1 MIRKY
6 TYQDQKYQSA
16 WAVRQAI
23 WEKEHKV
30 FGFEPEEGK
39 TEFWAA
45 LGVTYIEEPDPE
57 PTEEEKAA
65 AKLEE
70 AKRIRAA
77 QVAAIV
83 VEVDGMSF
91 NGDEDSQS
99 RMTRAIIA
107 ADTAGLDSTVWVL
120 ANDTVATVTKE
131 QLKQALAKSMLEMG
145 SLWTVPYE
153 DETSEDVSKPAL
165 AKIGV

>member
-1 MIRKY
+1 MQVKY
-6 TYQDQKYQSA
+6 IYDGETYNSFYSLIQKL
-16 WAVRQAI
+16 
-23 WEKEHKV
+23 WEKQHVIVKKPTENKS
-30 FGFEPEEGK
+30 
-39 TEFWAA
+39 EFWAA

-57 PTEEEKAA
+57 PTEEEK
-65 AKLEE
+65 LEK

-91 NGDEDSQS
+91 NGDEMSQS
-99 RMTRAIIA
+99 RMSRAILS

-120 ANDTVATVTKE
+120 ADDTVATVTKE

-153 DETSEDVSKPAL
+153 DETSESVSESVKASMT
-165 AKIGV
+165 K

>member
-1 MIRKY
+1 MEPSY
-6 TYQDQKYQSA
+6 VDGLTVLGGDPM
-16 WAVRQAI
+16 
-23 WEKEHKV
+23 
-30 FGFEPEEGK
+30 EPENQEGIVG
-39 TEFWAA
+39 F
-45 LGVTYIEEPDPE
+45 
-57 PTEEEKAA
+57 
-65 AKLEE
+65 LEE

-91 NGDEDSQS
+91 NGDEMSQS
-99 RMTRAIIA
+99 RMSRAILS

-120 ANDTVATVTKE
+120 ADDTVATVTKE

-153 DETSEDVSKPAL
+153 DETSKDVSEPVL
-165 AKIGV
+165 AKVGV

>member
-6 TYQDQKYQSA
+6 TYQDQEYQSA

-30 FGFEPEEGK
+30 FGSEPKEGR

-45 LGVTYIEEPDPE
+45 LGVTYTEEPDPE

-65 AKLEE
+65 AELEE

-107 ADTAGLDSTVWVL
+107 SDTAGLDSTVWVL
-120 ANDTVATVTKE
+120 ADDTVATVTKE

-153 DETSEDVSKPAL
+153 DETSEDVSEPAL
-165 AKIGV
+165 AKVGV

>member
-6 TYQDQKYQSA
+6 IYQNQEYLSSYS
-16 WAVRQAI
+16 VRQAI
-23 WEKEHKV
+23 WKNEGKA
-30 FGFEPEEGK
+30 FSAEPEESK

-45 LGVTYIEEPDPE
+45 LGVAYIEEPDPE

-70 AKRIRAA
+70 AKRTRAA
-77 QVAAIV
+77 QVAAII

-91 NGDEDSQS
+91 NGDEMSQS
-99 RMTRAIIA
+99 RMSRAILS

-120 ANDTVATVTKE
+120 ADDTVATVTKD

-153 DETSEDVSKPAL
+153 DETSEDVSEPAL
-165 AKIGV
+165 AKVGV

>member
-1 MIRKY
+1 MAIKY
-6 TYQDQKYQSA
+6 IYK
-16 WAVRQAI
+16 
-23 WEKEHKV
+23 EKEYTNVYSLIQDLWKNSNV
-30 FGFEPEEGK
+30 LVSIPKENK
-39 TEFWAA
+39 LEFWKQH
-45 LGVTYIEEPDPE
+45 GVTYIEEPDPE

-65 AKLEE
+65 AELEK

-77 QVAAIV
+77 QVAAII

-120 ANDTVATVTKE
+120 ADDTVATVTKE

-153 DETSEDVSKPAL
+153 DETSEDVSEPAL
-165 AKIGV
+165 AKVGV

>member
-6 TYQDQKYQSA
+6 TYQDQEYQSA

-30 FGFEPEEGK
+30 FGSEPEEGK

-91 NGDEDSQS
+91 NGDEMSQS
-99 RMTRAIIA
+99 RMSRAILS

-120 ANDTVATVTKE
+120 AADTVATVTKE

-153 DETSEDVSKPAL
+153 DETSEDVSEPAL
-165 AKIGV
+165 AKVGV